1 MEIIQNN
8 IDFLI
13 LALLS
18 IIGIAIISYNV
29 FLLFKGQQT
38 AGWGEVPGQITKS
51 EIGISQN
58 LSKES
63 FENNYRADIEYEYE
77 IAGNRFKSDQAY
89 LGDKIYLS
97 YKDKAVK
104 TLKMFPIHKTVSVFV
119 NPDNHA
125 ESVLIIG
132 SGANR
137 VLNIIIGLFLVFI
150 GVLIKTNFEL
160 ILNILKGLEK

>member
-13 LALLS
+13 LTLLS

-38 AGWGEVPGQITKS
+38 EGWGEIPGQITKS

-58 LSKES
+58 LSRES

-97 YKDKAVK
+97 YKGKADR
-104 TLKMFPIHKTVSVFV
+104 TLKMFPKHKIVSVFV

-125 ESVLIIG
+125 ESVLIKG

-137 VLNIIIGLFLVFI
+137 VLNIVIGLFLVFI

-160 ILNILKGLEK
+160 ILNVLKGLEK